1 MKKLL
6 SVLSVM
12 IMLMMFVSPVYAGE
26 ANASSTAF
34 NENDAKKVYEEF
46 YNNVKYTKDNK
57 EWDDA
62 VFIQYQLFVSDYVE
76 WFEKFVKGGT
86 QEEFLKMSLFDR
98 FLWAE
103 TYLRFAWGGK
113 CREV

>member
-34 NENDAKKVYEEF
+34 NENDAKKVS
-46 YNNVKYTKDNK
+46 V
-57 EWDDA
+57 
-62 VFIQYQLFVSDYVE
+62 VCL
-76 WFEKFVKGGT
+76 G
-86 QEEFLKMSLFDR
+86 L
-98 FLWAE
+98 
-103 TYLRFAWGGK
+103 
-113 CREV
+113 C